1 MKRQTPKNSTHLRQV
16 EGGKTIKQ
24 NDRSSNFVYKL
35 LDEHGEIIPAL
46 EGEPAEVAL
55 IKETDTG
62 ELEVVFGRPATVV
75 EGRVDFTIH
84 RTLEAG
90 IYFVE
95 VACAGYIFPSKNTV
109 TIEVTKSA
117 FGDVQPEPEIETE
130 QILEVETDFKEE
142 VIEDDSLLI
151 GEERIEQEGE
161 KGLVRQF
168 WKGDFLF
175 SEEVIKNPI
184 NRIVRKGTRLHERTA
199 YANIS
204 KGENVAQAGF
214 FDGDLGVG
222 MSKELADGKQ
232 LITSS
237 SLHSAVAYSTLN
249 NVEAG
254 DYEISIRARK
264 TSDEATAIRFGL
276 ENLGQMREFSNIAAA
291 STEYSFIATV
301 DKLYSTLYCHFRTNG
316 SVELESIQIR
326 KVAISDLSWEDSGQS
341 HVGVAHSKEETI
353 PLEYSRFEWKEK
365 E

>member
-117 FGDVQPEPEIETE
+117 FG
-130 QILEVETDFKEE
+130 
-142 VIEDDSLLI
+142 
-151 GEERIEQEGE
+151 
-161 KGLVRQF
+161 
-168 WKGDFLF
+168 
-175 SEEVIKNPI
+175 
-184 NRIVRKGTRLHERTA
+184 IVRKGTRLHERTA